1 MSEKKFGCRVLEHGG
16 EDCARPTL
24 ARITALKLHVG
35 QMTCSL

>member
-1 MSEKKFGCRVLEHGG
+1 MSEQKFGCRVLNGG
-16 EDCARPTL
+16 EDGARPTL